1 MEIIPYQL
9 STTKELITPR
19 SGLICLAELLDKI
32 DLQTKIDEVGRVL
45 KSNNAIKHSKYVLSY
60 IFALH
65 AGADNL
71 SDLSILTSDKALMK
85 LLGYTRTPKSS
96 AFGKWLKKNGK
107 SLLLDKLHSYLVGL
121 SLGNC
126 KKVTLDIDATYIL
139 SFNENALY
147 GYIGKGYMPMIGT
160 IAETSQIIA
169 IDFREGD
176 VSPSKNNH
184 EFIKAC
190 MSNLPKDIEL
200 SGVRIDAAGYQ
211 HEIID
216 WLIDKKIEFAIRAKM
231 HNSLREQILDIDTWQ
246 DNKIKIVHAMG
257 DSKHSFELVIQR
269 ELIDKGQMEIGIC
282 DESSQSLSCGRY
294 MYRAIATNSNKNND
308 DLVKWYNQRAD
319 DSENRIKDLKLDFSA
334 NKMPC
339 KDFKANALYINIC
352 ALAYNIFQ
360 VLKLVLPQE
369 YNNARLKR
377 VATFVYHNAAKI
389 IFHARQCS
397 VKVHESAINVIQA
410 TINNIKKNN
419 FRLHFLK

>member
-32 DLQTKIDEVGRVL
+32 DLQTKIDEVGRIL
-45 KSNNAIKHSKYVLSY
+45 KSNNAIKHSKYILSY

-65 AGADNL
+65 AGADSL
-71 SDLSILTSDKALMK
+71 SDLSILTKDVALMQ
-85 LLGYTRTPKSS
+85 LLGFARTPSSS

-107 SLLLDKLHSYLVGL
+107 SLLLDKLHSYLVEL

-126 KKVTLDIDATYIL
+126 KNVTLDIDATYIL
-139 SFNENALY
+139 SFNKNALY

-160 IAETSQIIA
+160 IAETSQVIA
-169 IDFREGD
+169 VDFREGNIP
-176 VSPSKNNH
+176 PSKNNWN
-184 EFIKAC
+184 FIKTC
-190 MSNLPKDIEL
+190 MSNLPRGVKL

-216 WLIDKKIEFAIRAKM
+216 WLIDKNIEFAIRAKM
-231 HNSLREQILDIDTWQ
+231 HNSLRQQILDIDTWE
-246 DNKIKIVHAMG
+246 DDKTKIIHIMN
-257 DSKHSFELVIQR
+257 DSKHSFDLVIQR
-269 ELIDKGQMEIGIC
+269 ELIDNGQMDIGIC
-282 DESSQSLSCGRY
+282 DESSQSLSCGKY

-308 DLVKWYNQRAD
+308 DLVNWYNQRAD
-319 DSENRIKDLKLDFSA
+319 DSENRIKDLKLDFGA

-339 KDFKANALYINIC
+339 KDFDANSLYINIC

-377 VATFVYHNAAKI
+377 VSTFVYHNAAKI
-389 IFHARQCS
+389 ISHARQCF
-397 VKVHESAINVIQA
+397 VKVQESATDVIKS
-410 TINNIKKNN
+410 TIENIRKNN
-419 FRLHFLK
+419 FGLLFLK

>member
-1 MEIIPYQL
+1 
-9 STTKELITPR
+9 
-19 SGLICLAELLDKI
+19 
-32 DLQTKIDEVGRVL
+32 
-45 KSNNAIKHSKYVLSY
+45 
-60 IFALH
+60 
-65 AGADNL
+65 
-71 SDLSILTSDKALMK
+71 
-85 LLGYTRTPKSS
+85 
-96 AFGKWLKKNGK
+96 
-107 SLLLDKLHSYLVGL
+107 
-121 SLGNC
+121 
-126 KKVTLDIDATYIL
+126 
-139 SFNENALY
+139 
-147 GYIGKGYMPMIGT
+147 
-160 IAETSQIIA
+160 
-169 IDFREGD
+169 
-176 VSPSKNNH
+176 
-184 EFIKAC
+184 

-216 WLIDKKIEFAIRAKM
+216 WLIDKKIEFAIRVKM

-282 DESSQSLSCGRY
+282 DESWQSLSCGRY
-294 MYRAIATNSNKNND
+294 MYRAIATNSDKNND

-352 ALAYNIFQ
+352 VLAYNIFQ

-377 VATFVYHNAAKI
+377 VTSFVYHNAAKI
-389 IFHARQCS
+389 IFHARECF
-397 VKVHESAINVIQA
+397 VKVHESAINVIEA
-410 TINNIKKNN
+410 TINNIRKNN